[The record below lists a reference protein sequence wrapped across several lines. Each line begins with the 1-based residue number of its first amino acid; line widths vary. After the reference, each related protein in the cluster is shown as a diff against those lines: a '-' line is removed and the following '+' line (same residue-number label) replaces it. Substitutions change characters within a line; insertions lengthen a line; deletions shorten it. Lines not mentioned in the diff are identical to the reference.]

1 MKGTP
6 LALDTSG
13 FTTEKSLEDK
23 KTEEWLRARKGAK
36 NSTICSLS
44 VLFLGL
50 LAWLVYS
57 IYHITFYNQQN
68 NLQQTESILLLV
80 FSVLAPIGLVI
91 CGCPCWCM
99 DSSLESVD
107 EQYGKKT

>member
-6 LALDTSG
+6 LELDASG
-13 FTTEKSLEDK
+13 FTKESSPEDK
-23 KTEEWLRARKGAK
+23 KTEEWLRARQGSKGM
-36 NSTICSLS
+36 TICNLS
-44 VLFLGL
+44 VLFLGF

-80 FSVLAPIGLVI
+80 FSVLVPIFLVV

-99 DSSLESVD
+99 DSSLKSVD
-107 EQYGKKT
+107 EQYGKDT